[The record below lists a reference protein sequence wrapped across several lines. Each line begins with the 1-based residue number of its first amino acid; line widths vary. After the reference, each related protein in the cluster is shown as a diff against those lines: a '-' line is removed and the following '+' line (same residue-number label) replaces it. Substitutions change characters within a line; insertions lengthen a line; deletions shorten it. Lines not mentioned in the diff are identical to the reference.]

1 MKIARVL
8 DNGRPSWVTV
18 IGEYAYSLS
27 SIIGMDGSAMDASFY
42 DQISRMTDNDG
53 KFSVDQEPIGR
64 FDDLKKLIPVPEVR
78 SIRDFYA
85 FETHVRNA
93 RRKRGLDMIP
103 EWYRYPVFY
112 FSNTSNL
119 YPAGSDVPIP
129 SYTKEMD
136 YELEIAVVISRDGRN
151 IAAERAWDHILGLT
165 LANDWSA
172 RDMQREEMKVGLGPS
187 KGKDF
192 ATSFGP
198 VLVTKDEILRHRNKN
213 GKIDLDL
220 KATVNGVVY
229 SSGNLNSIYWDIEKL
244 VEWASMESWIRAG
257 DIIMTGT
264 VGTGCI
270 LESQDHPWLKHG
282 DRVILSSDMIGNLDN
297 TLV

>member
-1 MKIARVL
+1 MKIARIL
-8 DNGRPSWVTV
+8 QDGKPLTV
-18 IGEYAYSLS
+18 AVRGENAYSIS
-27 SIIGMDGSAMDASFY
+27 RAVGVDDAALELSFY
-42 DQISRMTDNDG
+42 DQISQIAETAG
-53 KFSVDQEPIGR
+53 TLTLDQQPIGR
-64 FDDLKKLIPVPEVR
+64 FKEMNKLIPVPEVR

-85 FETHVRNA
+85 FETHVKNA

-129 SYTKEMD
+129 AYTKEMD
-136 YELEIAVVISRDGRN
+136 YELEIAIVISRDGRN
-151 IAAERAWDHILGLT
+151 IPAERAWDHILGIT

-192 ATSFGP
+192 ATSIGP
-198 VLVTKDEILRHRNKN
+198 VLVTKDEVLSHRNTE
-213 GKIDLDL
+213 GKIDLDM
-220 KATVNGVVY
+220 KATVNGIVY

-244 VEWASMESWIRAG
+244 IEWASMESWIRAG
-257 DIIMTGT
+257 DVIMTGT

-270 LESQDHPWLKHG
+270 LESQDHPWLKRG

-297 TLV
+297 TLI

>member
-1 MKIARVL
+1 MKIARVM
-8 DNGRPSWVTV
+8 NEGEPSFVAV

-27 SIIGMDGSAMDASFY
+27 SIIGIDDSAIEASFY
-42 DQISRMTDNDG
+42 DQISRMTDTTS
-53 KFSVDQEPIGR
+53 KLIVDQEPIGK
-64 FDDLKKLIPVPEVR
+64 FDSMKKLLPIPEVR

-85 FETHVRNA
+85 FETHVKNA

-129 SYTKEMD
+129 FYTNEMD
-136 YELEIAVVISRDGRN
+136 YELEIAIVISRDGRN

-192 ATSFGP
+192 ATSIGP
-198 VLVTKDEILRHRNKN
+198 VLVTKDEILGHRNKD
-213 GKIDLDL
+213 GKIDLDMM
-220 KATVNGVVY
+220 ATVNGVVY

-244 VEWASMESWIRAG
+244 VEWASMESWIREG
-257 DIIMTGT
+257 DVIMTGT

>member
-8 DNGRPSWVTV
+8 DYGRPSWVTV

-27 SIIGMDGSAMDASFY
+27 SITGMDGSAMDASFY

-136 YELEIAVVISRDGRN
+136 YELEIAIVISTDGRN

-192 ATSFGP
+192 ATSIGP
-198 VLVTKDEILRHRNKN
+198 ALVTKDEILRHRNKN
-213 GKIDLDL
+213 GKIDLDM

>member
-8 DNGRPSWVTV
+8 NDGEPSFVAV

-27 SIIGMDGSAMDASFY
+27 GIIGMDDSAIGASFY
-42 DQISRMTDNDG
+42 DQVRRMTDTAG
-53 KFSVDQEPIGR
+53 KLIIDQEPVGR
-64 FDDLKKLIPVPEVR
+64 FDGVKKLIPVPEVR

-136 YELEIAVVISRDGRN
+136 YDLESAFVISRVGRN

-192 ATSFGP
+192 ATSIGP
-198 VLVTKDEILRHRNKN
+198 VLVTKDEILGHRNKD
-213 GKIDLDL
+213 GKIDLDM

-229 SSGNLNSIYWDIEKL
+229 SSGNLNSIYWDVEKL

-257 DIIMTGT
+257 DVIMTGT

>member
-8 DNGRPSWVTV
+8 QDGRPSVVAV

-27 SIIGMDGSAMDASFY
+27 DIIGIDDSAIENSFF
-42 DQISRMTDNDG
+42 DQISRITDTAG
-53 KFSVDQEPIGR
+53 KPAIDREPIGR
-64 FDDLKKLIPVPEVR
+64 FEDMTKLVPVPEVT

-85 FETHVRNA
+85 FETHVKNA

-112 FSNTSNL
+112 FSNVSNL
-119 YPAGSDVPIP
+119 YAAGSEVPIP

-136 YELEIAVVISRDGRN
+136 YELEIALVISKEGRN
-151 IAAERAWDHILGLT
+151 IPAERAWDHILGLT

-192 ATSFGP
+192 ATSIGP
-198 VLVTKDEILRHRNKN
+198 VLVTKDEILERRNKD
-213 GKIDLDL
+213 GKIDLDM
-220 KATVNGVVY
+220 KASVNGIIY

-244 VEWASMESWIRAG
+244 VEWASKESWIRAG
-257 DIIMTGT
+257 DVIMTGT

-297 TLV
+297 TLI

>member
-8 DNGRPSWVTV
+8 DDGDPSLVAV

-27 SIIGMDGSAMDASFY
+27 SVTGIADGAMEASFY
-42 DQISRMTDNDG
+42 DQIGRIADTAG

-64 FDDLKKLIPVPEVR
+64 FDGLKKLIPVPEVR

-129 SYTKEMD
+129 SYTNEMD

-213 GKIDLDL
+213 GKIDLDM
-220 KATVNGVVY
+220 KATVNGVLY

-257 DIIMTGT
+257 DVIMTGT